1 MRKIVKGSSL
11 LLMTLIPLLLS
22 GLYAQ
27 QPNPGENEY
36 YLAGVNPRT
45 TGGDTLTSDAGRG
58 VYVADNPDLD
68 GDGKAEIIVTE
79 YTNGGRVFVY
89 EVAADNTLEFV
100 WASKRLPAGSGGGST
115 PRSVTVGDF
124 DNNGMQEIIF
134 PVGYVAADSVQ
145 GENRGIYIYE
155 HTGNDDDYGTEP
167 AFKMTFESIDSAF
180 AAVNT
185 GRTESGLR
193 VQDIDGDGRQEMLFP
208 PRSFSFSVAKLY
220 IMQVTSGT
228 WSGGDAVIENEYV
241 YEDMVQPPNI
251 SPDGWV
257 PVGTEIGDV
266 DNDNFDE
273 IIVAGWKNIG
283 SGAGLGFIQID
294 GADSYTPG
302 SIIEVADFS
311 GFVVK
316 AHPRFALVNGDPVIY
331 VHGTNTGNSQSV
343 LWTVDGIIADNF
355 VTQSNL
361 NQVMTNVGIFSIFDV
376 GDQDHPTTG
385 AGDGIDLYLSSGS
398 RMFDVEYQSGSV
410 VDSSSYTVK
419 EIYDIRNVYTNVGGL
434 FDDIY
439 TYPGMDID
447 NDGNR
452 DIVASWKGST
462 IDSIGNEGLAR
473 DGFHVF
479 MFEWGDSTLSDPIVG
494 IGNGGLTVVY
504 PEDYKL
510 SQNYPNPFNPTTS
523 IDFTLPVNKPI
534 SLKVYNSLGQE
545 VKTLINNETY
555 AAGTYTAQ
563 WDGTTN
569 NGTQVASGVY
579 LYKLFFGNFSTS
591 KKMTLIR

>member
-1 MRKIVKGSSL
+1 MMKFVKGSSL
-11 LLMTLIPLLLS
+11 LLLSLIPFLLS

-36 YLAGVNPRT
+36 YLAGVNQRS
-45 TGGDTLTSDAGRG
+45 TGIDTLTADAGRG

-68 GDGKAEIIVTE
+68 GDGKAEVIVTE

-89 EVAADNTLEFV
+89 EMAADNTLEFV
-100 WASKRLPAGSGGGST
+100 WASKKLGTGSGGGST

-124 DNNGMQEIIF
+124 DNNGRQEIIF
-134 PVGYVAADSVQ
+134 PVGYVAADSAQ
-145 GENRGIYIYE
+145 MLDRGIYIFE
-155 HTGNDDDYGTEP
+155 HTGSDDDYGTEP
-167 AFKMTFESIDSAF
+167 AYKITYEEIDSAF
-180 AAVNT
+180 ASVNT

-193 VQDIDGDGRQEMLFP
+193 VQDIDGDGRSELLFP
-208 PRSFSFSVAKLY
+208 PRSFSFTVAKLY

-251 SPDGWV
+251 APHGWV
-257 PVGTEIGDV
+257 PVGTDIGDV
-266 DNDNFDE
+266 DNDGLDE

-283 SGAGLGFIQID
+283 SGAGIGFIQID

-302 SIIEVADFS
+302 SIIEVAPFS

-316 AHPRFALVNGDPVIY
+316 AHPRFAMVNGDPVVY

-343 LWTVDGIIADNF
+343 LWSIDGIIADNF

-361 NQVMTNVGIFSIFDV
+361 NQVMTNVGIFSIFDI
-376 GDQDHPTTG
+376 GNQDGPTTG
-385 AGDGIDLYLSSGS
+385 TPDGIDLYLSSGA
-398 RMFDVEYQSGSV
+398 RMFDVEHQSGSV
-410 VDSSSYTVK
+410 VDSSSYNVTQM
-419 EIYDIRNVYTNVGGL
+419 YDLRDAYNNVGGL

-452 DIVASWKGST
+452 DLIASWKGSST
-462 IDSIGNEGLAR
+462 DSINGESLAKN
-473 DGFHVF
+473 GFHIF
-479 MFEWGDSTLSDPIVG
+479 FFEWGDSTLSDPIVG
-494 IGNGGLTVVY
+494 INNGGLSVVY

-545 VKTLINNETY
+545 VKTLIENESY

-579 LYKLFFGNFSTS
+579 LYKLSFGNFSTS